1 MRVELAT
8 ATSGPGIATVPHAR
22 ARRWRIDGFEAML
35 LAVFGLL
42 SVWVLGLNL
51 WQVIAHGRVWTGT
64 DGLYLVDQMQY
75 LAWVQSASHH
85 LLIANLFVLRPTP
98 ADYFQ
103 PAIAISGGLSALGVA
118 PWLALLLWKP
128 VAVISFF
135 FAVRAFV
142 YRSLPGLWPR
152 RVALTLAL
160 FFGSFTIVSGD
171 FSVLGDLWP
180 AFLSWGYVFGLLAL
194 AAIVVAILRYDAAR
208 RQGRIVW
215 LPGALGACAT
225 LMHPWQGELLVM
237 LIVGGELV
245 AGRLRPLDRRRLG
258 LAALTIGLTVLP
270 LLYYAVLGRADL
282 SWKLARDASKH
293 EYPLWS
299 LLLAIVPLLIPAL
312 LAYRRR
318 ATTFLGAT
326 TQAWPGA
333 VLILYFVS
341 ASALGATPLHAF
353 QGISIPLAVLAVQG
367 VQSVGALRRLP
378 HRALIVAAAIAV
390 VTIPNAAFELKNAAD
405 TVVPQPNNATFIPRD
420 ERDALTYLANVK
432 QPGGVLEPRPS
443 RGAGPRQ
450 DRPPHVR
457 RRLSVVAAALRH
469 AAVHGQVVLYRDD
482 ESCRRPRV
490 RPAERRCLRARG
502 LSSAVRHS
510 QAARFDGDRDKALRL
525 RQRVPTRRAEPADG
539 AFGRIPPRC
548 GCSRCEAP
556 IASSATTP
564 TPSSTPPT
572 R

>member
-8 ATSGPGIATVPHAR
+8 ATSGPGIAAVPQAR

-35 LAVFGLL
+35 LVVFGLL

-85 LLIANLFVLRPTP
+85 LLVANLFVLRPTP

-128 VAVISFF
+128 VAVVSFF

-142 YRSLPGLWPR
+142 YRSLEGLWPR
-152 RVALTLAL
+152 RAALTLAL
-160 FFGSFTIVSGD
+160 FFGSFTVVSGD

-180 AFLSWGYVFGLLAL
+180 AFLSWGYVFGLLAI
-194 AAIVVAILRYDAAR
+194 AAIVVALLRYDTAR
-208 RQGRIVW
+208 RRGRVVW
-215 LPGALGACAT
+215 LPGVLGACAT
-225 LMHPWQGELLVM
+225 LMHPWQGELLIM
-237 LIVGGELV
+237 LVIGGELV
-245 AGRLRPLDRRRLG
+245 AGGLRALDRRRVA
-258 LAALTIGLTVLP
+258 LALLTIGLTVLP
-270 LLYYAVLGRADL
+270 LAYYALLGRADL

-293 EYPLWS
+293 NYPLWS
-299 LLLAIVPLLIPAL
+299 LLLAILPLLIPAL

-318 ATTFLGAT
+318 ARSFLAAT

-367 VQSVGALRRLP
+367 IASVPALRRLP
-378 HRALIVAAAIAV
+378 RLGLIVAALIAL
-390 VTIPNAAFELKNAAD
+390 VTIPNAIFELNNAAD
-405 TVVPQPNNATFIPRD
+405 TVVPQPTNATFIPPD
-420 ERDALTYLANVK
+420 ERDALTYLAGDK
-432 QPGGVLEPRPS
+432 QPGGVLSRAHLGALIPAKTGRRTFVGDCLWSQPHCDTRLYAVKQLFTGTMTPVTARAFVRQTGAAFVLADCQTPSDIPRLLGSMVIATKHFGCASVYQLDKPS
-443 RGAGPRQ
+443 PPTGPLAESRA
-450 DRPPHVR
+450 D
-457 RRLSVVAAALRH
+457 
-469 AAVHGQVVLYRDD
+469 AAV
-482 ESCRRPRV
+482 
-490 RPAERRCLRARG
+490 RA
-502 LSSAVRHS
+502 
-510 QAARFDGDRDKALRL
+510 
-525 RQRVPTRRAEPADG
+525 TRRQ
-539 AFGRIPPRC
+539 
-548 GCSRCEAP
+548 
-556 IASSATTP
+556 
-564 TPSSTPPT
+564 
-572 R
+572 

>member
-8 ATSGPGIATVPHAR
+8 ATSGPGIATVPRTR
-22 ARRWRIDGFEAML
+22 ARWWRIDAFEAAL
-35 LAVFGLL
+35 LILLGLL

-51 WQVIAHGRVWTGT
+51 WQVIAHGRLWTGT
-64 DGLYLVDQMQY
+64 DGLYLVDQLQY

-128 VAVISFF
+128 VAVVSFF

-142 YRSLPGLWPR
+142 YRSLEGLWVR
-152 RVALTLAL
+152 RAALTLAL
-160 FFGSFTIVSGD
+160 FFGSFTVVSGS

-194 AAIVVAILRYDAAR
+194 AAIVVAVLRYDTAR
-208 RQGRIVW
+208 RNGHVVW
-215 LPGALGACAT
+215 LPGVLGACAT

-237 LIVGGELV
+237 LIIGGELL
-245 AGRLRPLDRRRLG
+245 AGSLRHLDRRRIG
-258 LAALTIGLTVLP
+258 LAALTVGLTVLP
-270 LLYYAVLGRADL
+270 LVYYAVLGRADL
-282 SWKLARDASKH
+282 SWRLARDASKH
-293 EYPLWS
+293 AYPLWS
-299 LLLAIVPLLIPAL
+299 LLLAILPLLIPAL

-333 VLILYFVS
+333 VLILYFIS

-367 VQSVGALRRLP
+367 VQSVRAFDRLP
-378 HRALIVAAAIAV
+378 HRGLIVAAAIAA

-405 TVVPQPNNATFIPRD
+405 TVAPQPANATFIPRG
-420 ERDALTYLANVK
+420 ERDALAYLAK
-432 QPGGVLEPRPS
+432 DRQPGGVLS
-443 RGAGPRQ
+443 RAHLGALVPARTGRRTFVGDCLWSQ
-450 DRPPHVR
+450 PHCDT
-457 RRLSVVAAALRH
+457 RLYAVKRLFTGTMTPAAARAFVRQSGAAFVLADCQTPSDIPKLLGSMVIATKRFGCASVYQLDAPSPPTGPLAESRPD
-469 AAVHGQVVLYRDD
+469 AAV
-482 ESCRRPRV
+482 
-490 RPAERRCLRARG
+490 RA
-502 LSSAVRHS
+502 
-510 QAARFDGDRDKALRL
+510 
-525 RQRVPTRRAEPADG
+525 TRR
-539 AFGRIPPRC
+539 
-548 GCSRCEAP
+548 
-556 IASSATTP
+556 
-564 TPSSTPPT
+564 
-572 R
+572 

>member
-8 ATSGPGIATVPHAR
+8 ATSGPGIATVPRTR
-22 ARRWRIDGFEAML
+22 ARWWRIDAFEAAL
-35 LAVFGLL
+35 LILFGLL

-51 WQVIAHGRVWTGT
+51 WQVIAHGRLWTGT
-64 DGLYLVDQMQY
+64 DGLYLVDQLQY

-128 VAVISFF
+128 VAVVSFF

-142 YRSLPGLWPR
+142 YRSLEGLWVR
-152 RVALTLAL
+152 RAALTLAL
-160 FFGSFTIVSGD
+160 FFGSFTVVSGS

-194 AAIVVAILRYDAAR
+194 AAIVVAVLRYDTAR
-208 RQGRIVW
+208 RNGHVVW
-215 LPGALGACAT
+215 LPGVLGACAT

-237 LIVGGELV
+237 LIIGGELL
-245 AGRLRPLDRRRLG
+245 AGSLRHLDRRRIG
-258 LAALTIGLTVLP
+258 LAALTVGLTVLP
-270 LLYYAVLGRADL
+270 LVYYAVLGRADL
-282 SWKLARDASKH
+282 SWRLARDASKH
-293 EYPLWS
+293 AYPLWS
-299 LLLAIVPLLIPAL
+299 LLLAILPLLIPAL

-333 VLILYFVS
+333 VLILYFIS

-367 VQSVGALRRLP
+367 VQSVRAFERLP
-378 HRALIVAAAIAV
+378 HRGLIVAAAIAA

-405 TVVPQPNNATFIPRD
+405 TVAPQPANATFIPRG
-420 ERDALTYLANVK
+420 ERDALAYLAKDK
-432 QPGGVLEPRPS
+432 QPGGVLS
-443 RGAGPRQ
+443 RAHLGALVPARTGRRTFVGDCLWSQ
-450 DRPPHVR
+450 PHCDT
-457 RRLSVVAAALRH
+457 RLYAVKRLFTGTMTPAAARTFVRQSGAAFVLADCQTPSDIPKLLGSMVIATKRFGCASVYQLDAPSPPTGPLAESRPD
-469 AAVHGQVVLYRDD
+469 AAV
-482 ESCRRPRV
+482 
-490 RPAERRCLRARG
+490 RA
-502 LSSAVRHS
+502 
-510 QAARFDGDRDKALRL
+510 
-525 RQRVPTRRAEPADG
+525 TRR
-539 AFGRIPPRC
+539 
-548 GCSRCEAP
+548 
-556 IASSATTP
+556 
-564 TPSSTPPT
+564 
-572 R
+572 